1 MSVNVAELPG
11 ATVWAEF
18 GVTCSSEDLL
28 EFAVI
33 EMLVEELWLTLI
45 VPVPSKLRPNV
56 EGVVVIL
63 QTSGVGVGVGV
74 ARGVGVALG
83 VGVGVAVGV
92 GVGLGMGVGV
102 GVGVGDAFGSTP
114 STGSVPPVVSGVGAG
129 VVVSGVGTGVAPA
142 DKSPTLS
149 LTSGTSSS
157 KTLLSM
163 VMSPDPVMSI
173 ETAST
178 PFFNVIETCALGIV
192 FSPTVFQVRP
202 RQSKPIVST
211 VSNSTP
217 DGRSIVRVS
226 MPPSPSRSIVT
237 L

>member
-1 MSVNVAELPG
+1 M
-11 ATVWAEF
+11 
-18 GVTCSSEDLL
+18 
-28 EFAVI
+28 I

-45 VPVPSKLRPNV
+45 VPVPSRLRPNV
-56 EGVVVIL
+56 EGVVVIV
-63 QTSGVGVGVGV
+63 QTSGAGVGVGV
-74 ARGVGVALG
+74 ACGVGFGLG

-92 GVGLGMGVGV
+92 GVGLGEGPLP
-102 GVGVGDAFGSTP
+102 GDGDGDGFGLT

-142 DKSPTLS
+142 VKSPTLS
-149 LTSGTSSS
+149 VTFGTSSS
-157 KTLLSM
+157 NTLLSM

-217 DGRSIVRVS
+217 DGRLMVRVS